1 MIRVEAPR
9 PEEIGRLAEV
19 NGFAFSERP
28 SLEEPLIKAWLDYLR
43 PEWCLVARD
52 GEEIVG
58 GAVALPFEVTLPGP
72 VVVPLAG
79 VSFVGVLPS
88 HRRQGVLRALMGE
101 QLGRLRRS
109 GVALAGLTASEGGI
123 YGRFGYGPATF
134 AATWRLERHRVALRP
149 DVPLEGRVELVA
161 PDASR
166 KALEDL
172 FDQAR
177 RRTLGATTTPP
188 PEWFE
193 VLDDSDRLP
202 GGGRGL
208 LAAVHL
214 TDPPGVAAPGDAG
227 PAGLGGRGEVDGYAL
242 YRVDRTRGAGQWEL
256 EVRELVALSPS
267 AEAGL
272 WRFLL
277 GVDLVDVVVAGRRP
291 VTETLRW
298 WLTDP
303 RALGVARL
311 SDGLWLRVLDVPR
324 ALEARRYPV
333 DGRISLTVVDSV
345 LEEVGGTFE
354 LTVRDGRGEVRR
366 RAPGGDALRCA
377 VADLGSLLLGG
388 VAGHVLA
395 RSGRLTGPSEALR
408 TCDQLFSW
416 PETPWLMRGF

>member
-1 MIRVEAPR
+1 MICVEVPR
-9 PEEIGRLAEV
+9 PHEMARLAEV
-19 NGFAFSERP
+19 SGLAFSERP
-28 SLEEPLIKAWLDYLR
+28 SLEEPQVKAWLDYLR

-52 GEEIVG
+52 GEDIVG
-58 GAVALPFEVTLPGP
+58 ETVALPFEVTLPGP
-72 VVVPLAG
+72 VIVPLAG

-88 HRRQGVLRALMGE
+88 HRRQGVLRSLMRAQLE
-101 QLGRLRRS
+101 QLRRS
-109 GVALAGLTASEGGI
+109 GLALAGLTASEGGI

-134 AATWRLERHRVALRP
+134 AATWRLERHRVALRS
-149 DVPLEGRVELVA
+149 DVPAEGRVELVV
-161 PDASR
+161 PDASQ
-166 KALEDL
+166 KAFEDL

-177 RRTLGATTTPP
+177 RRIVGATTTPP
-188 PEWFE
+188 PEWLD

-202 GGGRGL
+202 GGGRSL
-208 LAAVHL
+208 LGAVHL
-214 TDPPGVAAPGDAG
+214 AGGERRPLRDDAG
-227 PAGLGGRGEVDGYAL
+227 PERDLGRGEFDGYAL

-291 VTETLRW
+291 VEETLRW

-311 SDGLWLRVLDVPR
+311 SDGLWLRILDVPR

-333 DGRISLTVVDSV
+333 DGRLTLAVVDSV

-354 LTVRDGRGEVRR
+354 LVVRDGRGEVRR
-366 RAPGGDALRCA
+366 RDPGGDAVHCA

-388 VAGHVLA
+388 VSAMALA
-395 RSGRLTGPSEALR
+395 RSGRLSGPTDVLHA
-408 TCDQLFSW
+408 CDRLFSW
-416 PETPWLMRGF
+416 PGTPWLMRGF